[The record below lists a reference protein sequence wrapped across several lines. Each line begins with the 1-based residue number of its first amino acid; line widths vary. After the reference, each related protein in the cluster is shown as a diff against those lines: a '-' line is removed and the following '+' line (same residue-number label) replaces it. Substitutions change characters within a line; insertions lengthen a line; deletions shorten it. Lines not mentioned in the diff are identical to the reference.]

1 MIIVEAQL
9 MVSPDLGRDQEL
21 RSDSLVRRCVRG
33 VEQIPWTA
41 SAYRRRQIYILFG
54 DGMRLMAY
62 YYYEMIPAYAV
73 SNITTH
79 VKQLDLC
86 HHSSFKTQQ
95 SVSKSN

>member
-1 MIIVEAQL
+1 MIIVEAQS
-9 MVSPDLGRDQEL
+9 MVSPDSGRDQEL

-54 DGMRLMAY
+54 DGTRLMAY

-73 SNITTH
+73 RNITTH

>member
-1 MIIVEAQL
+1 MCTMKPSKLGSMHGFKVADLSIV
-9 MVSPDLGRDQEL
+9 LG
-21 RSDSLVRRCVRG
+21 VRG
-33 VEQIPWTA
+33 VKQIPWTA
-41 SAYRRRQIYILFG
+41 SAYRCQHIYILFG
-54 DGMRLMAY
+54 DGTRLMAY

-73 SNITTH
+73 RNIMTH